1 MKAGSRAR
9 NQEKERNMKIEVLGT
24 GCPKCMSMEQNV
36 KKAIAELAVQA
47 VVEKVTDIQ
56 QIIQRGVM
64 STPALV
70 IDGTVVLQG
79 KNPTVEQLKDLIRTR

>member
-1 MKAGSRAR
+1 VDD
-9 NQEKERNMKIEVLGT
+9 MKIEVLGM

-36 KKAIAELAVQA
+36 KRALSELAVQA
-47 VVEKVTDIQ
+47 DVEKVTDIQ
-56 QIIQRGVM
+56 QIIQKGVM

-79 KNPTVEQLKDLIRTR
+79 KNPTVEQLKHLITGT

>member
-1 MKAGSRAR
+1 
-9 NQEKERNMKIEVLGT
+9 MKIEVLGP

-36 KKAIAELAVQA
+36 KKAVAELALQA
-47 VVEKVTDIQ
+47 EVEKVTDIQ
-56 QIIQRGVM
+56 RIIQKGVM

-79 KNPTVEQLKDLIRTR
+79 KNPSVEQLKELIKAR

>member
-1 MKAGSRAR
+1 
-9 NQEKERNMKIEVLGT
+9 MKIEVLGM

-36 KKAIAELAVQA
+36 KKALSELAVQA
-47 VVEKVTDIQ
+47 DVEKVTDIQ

-79 KNPTVEQLKDLIRTR
+79 KNPTVEQLKHLIAGT

>member
-1 MKAGSRAR
+1 
-9 NQEKERNMKIEVLGT
+9 MKIEVLGT
-24 GCPKCMSMEQNV
+24 GCPKCMSMEHNV
-36 KKAIAELAVQA
+36 KKALAELSLQA

-70 IDGTVVLQG
+70 IDGKVVLQG
-79 KNPTVEQLKDLIRTR
+79 KNPTVDQLKHLITGT

>member
-1 MKAGSRAR
+1 
-9 NQEKERNMKIEVLGT
+9 MKIEVLGM

-36 KKAIAELAVQA
+36 KKALSELAVQA
-47 VVEKVTDIQ
+47 DVEKVTDIQ

-79 KNPTVEQLKDLIRTR
+79 KNPTVEQLKHLITGT